1 MVDDEHLIA
10 DTVADILD
18 RHGYQA
24 IAVYG
29 SKEALDEANG
39 FCPDIVLCDIVMP
52 EVNGVETAVALRRI
66 CPAVR
71 IILFSGHA
79 ASSAL
84 LDRARVQGHEF
95 EVLAKPIH
103 PRELL
108 RKLAPKQ

>member
-39 FCPDIVLCDIVMP
+39 FCPDIVL
-52 EVNGVETAVALRRI
+52 
-66 CPAVR
+66 
-71 IILFSGHA
+71 
-79 ASSAL
+79 
-84 LDRARVQGHEF
+84 
-95 EVLAKPIH
+95 
-103 PRELL
+103 
-108 RKLAPKQ
+108 